1 MTRALNQSISESFN
15 QSEAVGFEPVTD
27 EDDAAPPLPPGGI
40 PLKNEAASPRQI
52 GQVRLDC
59 KKNMKIINKVLL

>member
-15 QSEAVGFEPVTD
+15 QSEAIGFEPVTD
-27 EDDAAPPLPPGGI
+27 EDDAGAPLPPGGI

-59 KKNMKIINKVLL
+59 KKL